1 MAYTPVGTGA
11 QPVVPPKKMYDPNAK
26 GVTLNPADFAG
37 YHPEDVGSAAALTN
51 EQYFRQEQEQ
61 RSAID
66 QIQDYL
72 GRDIDVEQTYGKNQ
86 QGYLEDVY
94 SQLAETLGQ
103 GVGRQEALYGG
114 AASQIG
120 QGYSDAQTEAQKAAQ
135 ALQQSLT
142 GKANQLDQGHA
153 LTDPIARLNAE
164 MQALNA
170 RLGAS
175 KAGAV
180 GNMQAL
186 GASMVGEGIKGI
198 GTSQREKVQA
208 QGDIANQVLRNMG
221 KLQVGAQEET
231 MEGLRN
237 LVNLKGEQ
245 GAAIRNAL
253 DKLKGARTERERQ
266 AYQDKLAEEL
276 QRANL
281 ALQQRQQ
288 VAGEKQWAA
297 EFDLKKQEM
306 NKVDPMDALNLK
318 LKQLELDEK
327 MNPAAKIPGEMSG
340 RQGLDY
346 WLHTAGG
353 SPQQAKAIR
362 NYIADVESSKNK
374 AGMDPYTFAIQT
386 LREAQAGKK
395 LTKPQQEIIKG
406 IQDAKLN
413 PDDVI
418 EGLQIYFDQYGKVK

>member
-1 MAYTPVGTGA
+1 MAYTPVGSGTE
-11 QPVVPPKKMYDPNAK
+11 PVVKPKKMYDPNAK
-26 GVTLNPADFAG
+26 ALTLNPADYTGF
-37 YHPEDVGSAAALTN
+37 HPEDVASAQALVGQ
-51 EQYFRQEQEQ
+51 EYFRPEQEQ

-66 QIQDYL
+66 KIQDYL
-72 GRDIDVEQTYGKNQ
+72 GRDVDVEQTYGKNQ

-94 SQLAETLGQ
+94 SQLATQLGQ
-103 GVGRQEALYGG
+103 GVERQEALYGQ
-114 AASQIG
+114 AAGQIG

-135 ALQQSLT
+135 ALQASLT
-142 GKANQLDQGHA
+142 SGANKLDQGQA
-153 LTDPIARLNAE
+153 LTDPLARLNAE

-170 RLGAS
+170 RLAGS

-208 QGDIANQVLRNMG
+208 QGDIANQVLRNIG

-237 LVNLKGEQ
+237 LVNMKGEQ

-253 DKLKGARTERERQ
+253 TGMKNARTERERQ
-266 AYQDKLAEEL
+266 AYQDKLNEEL

-281 ALQQRQQ
+281 ALNQRQQ
-288 VAGEKQWAA
+288 AHAEQQAA
-297 EFDLKKQEM
+297 WERSQA
-306 NKVDPMDALNLK
+306 NKVDPIDAINLQ

-327 MNPAAKIPGEMSG
+327 RNPGAEIPGELTG

-346 WLHTAGG
+346 WLKQQGG
-353 SPQQAKAIR
+353 SGSQASAIR
-362 NYIADVESSKNK
+362 NFIADIEGSKNK
-374 AGMDPYTFAIQT
+374 AGMDPYTFGIQT

-395 LTKPQQEIIKG
+395 LTKPQQEIIAG
-406 IQDAKLN
+406 IKAQKLN

-418 EGLQIYFDQYGKVK
+418 TGLQVYFNQYGKVK